1 MLVENKILPKEI
13 TEMFNDIID
22 SSYQKISSKEK
33 KIIYESLVIAFN
45 GHDGQM
51 RKSGEPYIY
60 HPLEVARIVAKD
72 IGLDYIS
79 VAAAILHD
87 TVEDT
92 EVTLEDLRREY
103 GEEVSNL
110 VKYVTETRTPGLS
123 WTKRKVMYIKNLT
136 DAPEGSVVVSAADKL
151 HNVTEILQDWLKVGD
166 AVFLRF
172 SEGKEK
178 QKWFHRSLSEVYFVR
193 GLFFENRYL
202 LTMTQSI
209 NKVLG
214 KMGM

>member
-1 MLVENKILPKEI
+1 MTAGKKFLNTPLQESAYRFAKECH
-13 TEMFNDIID
+13 
-22 SSYQKISSKEK
+22 K
-33 KIIYESLVIAFN
+33 
-45 GHDGQM
+45 GQF
-51 RKSGEPYIY
+51 RKGSPRPYIN
-60 HPLEVARIVAKD
+60 HCTEVARILNKFGYSEEIIVA
-72 IGLDYIS
+72 GL
-79 VAAAILHD
+79 LHD

-151 HNVTEILQDWLKVGD
+151 HNVTEMLQDWLKVGD

-193 GLFFENRYL
+193 GLFFENRSL
-202 LTMTQSI
+202 LTMAQSI

>member
-1 MLVENKILPKEI
+1 MTVGKKFLNTPLQETAYRFAKECH
-13 TEMFNDIID
+13 
-22 SSYQKISSKEK
+22 K
-33 KIIYESLVIAFN
+33 
-45 GHDGQM
+45 GQF
-51 RKSGEPYIY
+51 RKGTPRPYIN
-60 HPLEVARIVAKD
+60 HCTEVARILNKFGYSEEIIVA
-72 IGLDYIS
+72 GL
-79 VAAAILHD
+79 LHD
-87 TVEDT
+87 VVEDT

-110 VKYVTETRTPGLS
+110 VKYVTEIRTPGLS

-136 DAPEGSVVVSAADKL
+136 DAPEGSVAVSAADKL
-151 HNVTEILQDWLKVGD
+151 HNVTEMLQDWLKVGD

-172 SEGKEK
+172 SVGKEK

-193 GLFFENRYL
+193 GLFFENRSL
-202 LTMTQSI
+202 LTMAQSI

>member
-1 MLVENKILPKEI
+1 MSTQGKKFLNTPLQESAYRFAKECH
-13 TEMFNDIID
+13 
-22 SSYQKISSKEK
+22 K
-33 KIIYESLVIAFN
+33 
-45 GHDGQM
+45 GQF
-51 RKSGEPYIY
+51 RKGSPRPYIN
-60 HPLEVARIVAKD
+60 HCTEVARILNKFGYSEEIIVA
-72 IGLDYIS
+72 GL
-79 VAAAILHD
+79 LHD

-110 VKYVTETRTPGLS
+110 VKYVTETRTPGVS

-151 HNVTEILQDWLKVGD
+151 HNVTEMLQDWLKVGD

-178 QKWFHRSLSEVYFVR
+178 QKWFHRSLTEMYFVR
-193 GLFFENRYL
+193 SLFFENESL
-202 LTMTQSI
+202 LKMTRSI

>member
-1 MLVENKILPKEI
+1 MSVGKKFLNTPLQESAYRFAKECH
-13 TEMFNDIID
+13 
-22 SSYQKISSKEK
+22 K
-33 KIIYESLVIAFN
+33 
-45 GHDGQM
+45 GQF
-51 RKSGEPYIY
+51 RKGSPRPYIN
-60 HPLEVARIVAKD
+60 HCMEVARILNKFGYSEEIIVA
-72 IGLDYIS
+72 GL
-79 VAAAILHD
+79 LHD
-87 TVEDT
+87 TVE
-92 EVTLEDLRREY
+92 ESEITLEDLRREY
-103 GEEVSNL
+103 GEEISNL
-110 VKYVTETRTPGLS
+110 VKYVTEDKSPGLS

-178 QKWFHRSLSEVYFVR
+178 QKWFHRSLTEMYFVR
-193 GLFFENRYL
+193 SLFFENNSL
-202 LTMTQSI
+202 LKMTRSI

>member
-1 MLVENKILPKEI
+1 M
-13 TEMFNDIID
+13 TAG
-22 SSYQKISSKEK
+22 K
-33 KIIYESLVIAFN
+33 KFLKTPLQESAYKFARK
-45 GHDGQM
+45 HHKGQF
-51 RKSGEPYIY
+51 RKGTPRPYIN
-60 HPLEVARIVAKD
+60 HCTEVARILNNFGYSEEIIVA
-72 IGLDYIS
+72 GL
-79 VAAAILHD
+79 LHD

-110 VKYVTETRTPGLS
+110 VKYVTETRTPGVS
-123 WTKRKVMYIKNLT
+123 WTERKVMYIKNLT

-151 HNVTEILQDWLKVGD
+151 HNVTEMLQDWLKVGD

-193 GLFFENRYL
+193 GLFFENRSL
-202 LTMTQSI
+202 LKMAQSI